1 MSKKATMKTNF
12 VHRTTKKDKKKNT
25 ENKYG
30 KFTHRH
36 VRKVEKYKKKMIK
49 TNCNKYFLSFLNI
62 FFYHKYPNKNHN
74 RANQMIYF

>member
-12 VHRTTKKDKKKNT
+12 VHRSTKKDKKKNT

-36 VRKVEKYKKKMIK
+36 VRKVEKYKKKAEEQK
-49 TNCNKYFLSFLNI
+49 
-62 FFYHKYPNKNHN
+62 
-74 RANQMIYF
+74 